1 MLLEKSEAFHHPR
14 VEARDG
20 VARDFPHDVKP
31 IPKPGQLAASRRRK
45 DCHLAIF
52 ALITELL
59 GYGFDRMES
68 VARESVV

>member
-1 MLLEKSEAFHHPR
+1 MLVEKAEAFHHPR
-14 VEARDG
+14 VEARAG

-31 IPKPGQLAASRRRK
+31 IPKPGQLAASRRWK
-45 DCHLAIF
+45 DCDLAIF

-68 VARESVV
+68 VASESVV